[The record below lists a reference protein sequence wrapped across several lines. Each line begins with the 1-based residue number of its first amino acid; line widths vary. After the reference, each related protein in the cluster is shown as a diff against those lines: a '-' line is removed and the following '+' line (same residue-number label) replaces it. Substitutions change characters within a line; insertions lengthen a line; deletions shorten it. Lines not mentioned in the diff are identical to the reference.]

1 MSDARRDVP
10 PSHEEIMW
18 ATHDALCKHG
28 YANLTMRNIAAECS
42 KSHSLLTY
50 HYDTKENLIAAYL
63 EFLVEQFDEG
73 GDLIDGDDP
82 MERLERFLDFFTVG
96 SDVYSEELAVA
107 FFELGNAAL
116 RDEGFR
122 ETLRTHEAGNLRIL
136 TDIVERGQ
144 EAGRFRGDI
153 DADDVAKLL
162 VSTLAGAGQ
171 LEMAAGMTGI
181 SADVREL
188 VRTELLPELL
198 FADDA

>member
-1 MSDARRDVP
+1 MSDVRRDVP

-73 GDLIDGDDP
+73 GDLIDSDDP
-82 MERLERFLDFFTVG
+82 MERLERFLDFFTIG

-136 TDIVERGQ
+136 TDIVEQGQ
-144 EAGRFRGDI
+144 ETGRFRGGI
-153 DADDVAKLL
+153 DAGDVAKLL

-188 VRTELLPELL
+188 IRTELLPKLL
-198 FADDA
+198 FAHDA